1 MQNDR
6 VIIAGGGIGG
16 LVMALTLHQI
26 GIPCIIYET
35 VNQMRPLG
43 VGINLQPNAVRELF
57 DLGIDEIA
65 LDNVGIQSSEWA
77 LLGLNGAE
85 IYSEKRG
92 RKAGYKWPQ
101 YAVHR
106 GQFHMLLFRKAIE
119 RLGIDAVKL
128 GHSVTGYENNKDSV
142 TARIEIGRASCRER
156 V

>member
-6 VIIAGGGIGG
+6 VIIGGGGIGG

-65 LDNVGIQSSEWA
+65 LDNVGIQSSECA
-77 LLGLNGAE
+77 LL
-85 IYSEKRG
+85 
-92 RKAGYKWPQ
+92 
-101 YAVHR
+101 
-106 GQFHMLLFRKAIE
+106 
-119 RLGIDAVKL
+119 
-128 GHSVTGYENNKDSV
+128 
-142 TARIEIGRASCRER
+142 
-156 V
+156 